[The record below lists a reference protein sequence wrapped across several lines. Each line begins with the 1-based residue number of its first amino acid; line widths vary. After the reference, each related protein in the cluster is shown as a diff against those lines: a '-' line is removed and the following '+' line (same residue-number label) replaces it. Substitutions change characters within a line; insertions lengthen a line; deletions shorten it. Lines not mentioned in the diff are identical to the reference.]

1 MSEEKIL
8 NASLSDK
15 PIKDPAQ
22 EPLPP
27 GIHAPQDVVSIPV
40 EDTQEKTA
48 GNDKENKENT
58 EDHVETDLSSSIIP
72 EEAVD
77 KLYQMAHQEGNDNI
91 IFAAKQ
97 VRVLNLQPSTK
108 TDEDYTMLNA
118 IRSGVME
125 AKAPPASVDLR
136 ADWWDVSDQGASGA
150 CVGFGTADGLLR
162 YLFTKNKS
170 INPGERLASG
180 ILWQAA
186 KETDTFTDQATTFI
200 ALEGTSVKAA
210 LTFAQSKGIVR
221 ESVAPFGT
229 LYTKDAA
236 TFYRL
241 AAQLRLSGV
250 YNLGKNFNNWK
261 QWLSTSG
268 PIVAAI
274 NVDSTFENCSGS
286 GKLDN
291 YDVNNIYGGHCICF
305 VGYTSDNRII
315 IRNSWGTS
323 WGDKGFAYA
332 SVDWIMK
339 ACLEAYGAVI

>member
-1 MSEEKIL
+1 M
-8 NASLSDK
+8 SDK
-15 PIKDPAQ
+15 ICNVKPEENLPIDPASQ
-22 EPLPP
+22 PLPP

-40 EDTQEKTA
+40 EETQAKNSITD
-48 GNDKENKENT
+48 GENKQNALEHIESDIIST
-58 EDHVETDLSSSIIP
+58 EIPDVAVER
-72 EEAVD
+72 
-77 KLYQMAHQEGNDNI
+77 LYEMAYEQGHDNI
-91 IFAAKQ
+91 IFASSQ

-108 TDEDYTMLNA
+108 TDDDYTMLNA
-118 IRSGVME
+118 IRSGVIE
-125 AKAPPASVDLR
+125 AKSPPSSVDLR

-162 YLFTKNKS
+162 YLFTKQKS

-200 ALEGTSVKAA
+200 ALEGTSIKAA

-274 NVDSTFENCSGS
+274 NVDSSFEKCSGN
-286 GKLDN
+286 GKLDK
-291 YDVNNIYGGHCICF
+291 YDVNNIFGGHCICF

-315 IRNSWGTS
+315 IRNSWGTQ